1 MPLRDVRNQR
11 SPRLLASTAGVG
23 VLAVRRGG
31 AEREEAGRGKVRT
44 PRDGTHELLEY

>member
-1 MPLRDVRNQR
+1 MPLRGVRDQR
-11 SPRLLASTAGVG
+11 SPGLLASTAGVG

-44 PRDGTHELLEY
+44 PRDGIHELLEY